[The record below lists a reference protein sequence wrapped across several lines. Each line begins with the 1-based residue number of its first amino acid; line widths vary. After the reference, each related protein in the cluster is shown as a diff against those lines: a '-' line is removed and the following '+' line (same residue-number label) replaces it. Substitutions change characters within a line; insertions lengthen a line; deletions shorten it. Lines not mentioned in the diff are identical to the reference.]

1 MHIAMQFIFLRGL
14 SMKISMKKS
23 ITKIITVLMLSLGSL
38 SFAPLSLAEA
48 PQVGNNFDAV
58 TQPIATDNAAKI
70 EVMEIFWYGCIHCYQ
85 MEAPLSA
92 WVKKLPADVYF
103 KRMPGLPNASW
114 APMAKAFYAMET
126 LGVSEKLHTPLF
138 EAVHKSKS
146 LNPTDEKAIMAWVT
160 QQSKM
165 DKVKVEAAFKSFTIN
180 TNLNRAAQTFRASG
194 ATGVPSLVIDGKY
207 ITSSTMNGGNE
218 QALKVADYIIEN
230 VRVDKAKAAKAP
242 AAKK

>member
-1 MHIAMQFIFLRGL
+1 MN
-14 SMKISMKKS
+14 ISMK
-23 ITKIITVLMLSLGSL
+23 TKVNKGLAVLTLLLGSF
-38 SFAPLSLAEA
+38 SFAPVAFAEA

-58 TQPIATDNAAKI
+58 AQPIATDNIAKI

-85 MEAPLSA
+85 MEAPLNA

-126 LGVSEKLHTPLF
+126 LGVAEKLHSPLF

-146 LNPTDEKAIMAWVT
+146 LNPTDEKAIIAWVT

-165 DKVKVEAAFKSFTIN
+165 DKAKVEAAFKSFTIN
-180 TNLNRAAQTFRASG
+180 TNLNRAAQVFRASG

-218 QALKVADYIIEN
+218 QALKVADYIIDN
-230 VRVDKAKAAKAP
+230 VRKDKAAPAAKAP
-242 AAKK
+242 AVKK